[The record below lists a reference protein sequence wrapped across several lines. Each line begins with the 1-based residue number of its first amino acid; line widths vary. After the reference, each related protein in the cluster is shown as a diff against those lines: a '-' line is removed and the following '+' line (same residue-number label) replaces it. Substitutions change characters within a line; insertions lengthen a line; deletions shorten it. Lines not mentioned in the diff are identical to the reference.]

1 MFTNNV
7 QLPPDEFLREYV
19 KQVDE
24 GNAVLF
30 VGAGLSR
37 AAGYEDWKQLL
48 GDCAR
53 RLRLDLGHEQ
63 DLVAVAQYYVNVNN
77 SRAELNSLV
86 RSEYR
91 KRKSLT
97 ENHRIIGRL
106 PVGTVWTTNYD
117 TLLERAYEEAG
128 RGLDVKSRDEDLT
141 QPTPER
147 DVTLYKMH
155 GDISRPDQ
163 VIITKGDYERYRRE
177 HPLFQQAL
185 ERDLVDKTFLF
196 LGFSFTD
203 PNFIY
208 TLGHL
213 RSLLTG
219 SGRRH
224 YAVIR
229 EVARSDYPPGT
240 AGDDEYDYDRNRQYL
255 QTGDLQRYDIHTVL
269 VERYEEVTEL
279 LKEVERRIHA
289 GNVFVSGTAHAFGAF
304 GEPSLKELCERLGA
318 RLIEEG
324 FNISSGFGSNVG
336 GPLLVG
342 ALAKLYE
349 NVSPQINKR
358 LTVRPLPHADGIVN
372 QAFDTRTR
380 EELISKCGFS
390 IFIAGNSGSQP
401 DGSPGMMEEYEI
413 TRRLG
418 RIPIPV
424 GATGFTAEKLWGV
437 VEPDMD
443 AVYAGKVS
451 KELYCKLN
459 DPAVGNDE
467 LLQAVFKIIH
477 AIIASTGS

>member
-24 GNAVLF
+24 GDAALF

-37 AAGYEDWKQLL
+37 AAGYQDWRQLL
-48 GDCAR
+48 GGCAR
-53 RLRLDLGHEQ
+53 RLRLDLGREQ

-117 TLLERAYEEAG
+117 TLLERAYEEVG

-177 HPLFQQAL
+177 HTLFQQAL

-213 RSLLTG
+213 RSLLTS

-229 EVARSDYPPGT
+229 EVARSDYPAGT
-240 AGDDEYDYDRNRQYL
+240 AGGDEYDYERNRQYL
-255 QTGDLQRYDIHTVL
+255 QIGDLQRYDIHTVL

-289 GNVFVSGTAHAFGAF
+289 GNVFVSGTAHTFGAF
-304 GEPSLKELCERLGA
+304 GEARLKELCERLGA

-349 NVSPQINKR
+349 NVSPPINKR

-390 IFIAGNSGSQP
+390 IFISGNSGSQP
-401 DGSPGMMEEYEI
+401 DASPGMMEEYEI
-413 TRRLG
+413 TCRQG

-437 VEPDMD
+437 VEPDLG

-451 KELYCKLN
+451 AELYGRLN
-459 DPAVGNDE
+459 DPALGNDE
-467 LLQAVFKIIH
+467 LLQAVFEIIR
-477 AIIASTGS
+477 AVITSDGS